1 MTGVAPQRQ
10 SLAGQTVDV
19 LRELVLTGEIP
30 PGQRVNEVEL
40 AQRMHISRGPLRE
53 AIRHLISEGLLVY
66 VPHRGAHVRQADIAE
81 LYALFELRTALECA
95 AARLAA
101 ARRDDRDLA
110 MLRQVS
116 ADSRRSFDAG
126 RRFPYR
132 LDIAFHRTL
141 LDAADSPRIA
151 DQVRLVQQQVIL
163 LRSRHDVDPAH
174 THESM
179 DDHDRLI
186 AAVAGRDEDL
196 AARVMAAH
204 LDRVRD
210 QMVATLPEPARGTV
224 SDTVPERRVPDI
236 DLGHR
241 LDLLGGNVHGG

>member
-1 MTGVAPQRQ
+1 MTGPVPHRQ

-19 LRELVLTGEIP
+19 LRELVLTGQIP

-40 AQRMHISRGPLRE
+40 AQRMRISRGPLRE

-66 VPHRGAHVRQADIAE
+66 VPHRGAHVPQADLPE
-81 LYALFELRTALECA
+81 LYALFELRAALECT

-101 ARRDDRDLA
+101 GRRTDAGLA
-110 MLRQVS
+110 VLRQVS
-116 ADSRRSFDAG
+116 ADSRRGFDAG

-141 LDAADSPRIA
+141 LDAAASPRIA

-163 LRSRHDVDPAH
+163 LRSTHEVDPVH
-174 THESM
+174 TRASM
-179 DDHDRLI
+179 DDHDALI
-186 AAVAGRDEDL
+186 AAIAARDEDR
-196 AARVMAAH
+196 AATVMATH

-210 QMVATLPEPARGTV
+210 QMVAAM
-224 SDTVPERRVPDI
+224 SAVPDAELQ
-236 DLGHR
+236 DAGH
-241 LDLLGGNVHGG
+241 V

>member
-1 MTGVAPQRQ
+1 MTGAVPHRQ

-30 PGQRVNEVEL
+30 PGCRVNEVEL

-66 VPHRGAHVRQADIAE
+66 VPHRGAYVPQADVPE
-81 LYALFELRTALECA
+81 LYALFELRAALECT

-101 ARRDDRDLA
+101 TRRTEAGLA
-110 MLRQVS
+110 VLRQVS
-116 ADSRRSFDAG
+116 ADSRQSFEAG
-126 RRFPYR
+126 HRFPYR

-163 LRSRHDVDPAH
+163 LRSTHEVDPAH
-174 THESM
+174 SRASM
-179 DDHDRLI
+179 DDHDGLI
-186 AAVAGRDEDL
+186 AAIAAMDEAK
-196 AARVMAAH
+196 AAEVMATH

-210 QMVATLPEPARGTV
+210 QMVAALEARSAGNLQGTA
-224 SDTVPERRVPDI
+224 RV
-236 DLGHR
+236 G
-241 LDLLGGNVHGG
+241 